1 MLGKIRPSPG
11 WIQVSVA
18 LRIMGYRPLADTRHF
33 LPCCSI
39 VELPER
45 PVTPGLLTALP
56 ELAPVLAIAV
66 RPLPCGK

>member
-1 MLGKIRPSPG
+1 VLGKIRPSPG

-39 VELPER
+39 VEVPER
-45 PVTPGLLTALP
+45 PVTPG
-56 ELAPVLAIAV
+56 
-66 RPLPCGK
+66 C